1 MNLTNFLRTG
11 VYLRLKVGLK
21 EKKIYS
27 TLKKKDL
34 SKKHYYNKLN
44 KNEGFSYFYDALEI
58 MVIDSKIYS
67 LQFDPARNPV
77 TLLNDITVSPKT
89 SFELII
95 KYLDIADIKWT
106 FYQKYCY
113 SRELTIKTEGN
124 IFIGC
129 VYDKGDYRLSKFQ
142 IFDEYM

>member
-1 MNLTNFLRTG
+1 M
-11 VYLRLKVGLK
+11 
-21 EKKIYS
+21 
-27 TLKKKDL
+27 
-34 SKKHYYNKLN
+34 N
-44 KNEGFSYFYDALEI
+44 KNEGFSYFYNALEI
-58 MVIDSKIYS
+58 MVINSKIYS
-67 LQFDPARNPV
+67 LKFDPACHSV
-77 TLLNDITVSPKT
+77 TLLNDITISSKT

-95 KYLDIADIKWT
+95 KYLDIADIKWS

-124 IFIGC
+124 TLIGC